1 MQFQYVL
8 NAFFS
13 ENETFTFVNEGKK
26 IKWLL
31 LFHYLFSFFQR
42 PVLNSEVFEAI
53 TTQQKVN
60 SIFWNYELLAAV
72 FRYFTEVFFN

>member
-26 IKWLL
+26 NKVVVAFP
-31 LFHYLFSFFQR
+31 LFIQVFFFYR
-42 PVLNSEVFEAI
+42 AVLNSKVFEAI
-53 TTQQKVN
+53 TARQKVN
-60 SIFWNYELLAAV
+60 NIFQNYELLASV
-72 FRYFTEVFFN
+72 FR